1 MSESSVQLP
10 SLPMESSYNLSSFTQ
25 RVSEEM
31 DVELGEEV
39 GYAIRFEDLTSA
51 RTVIKYMT
59 DGVLLRESLRFVSVD
74 FSFILYIPCVFF
86 EELVTG
92 QIAELSLPLSLP
104 IFSL

>member
-10 SLPMESSYNLSSFTQ
+10 SLPMESSYNLSFFTQ

-74 FSFILYIPCVFF
+74 FSFILHIPCVFF